1 MDDDKADEENA
12 VFKELTPISKFTFL
26 KGFVFRNNNPAVFGI
41 RVDVGTLRQKVPF
54 MNKAGKKIGV
64 IHQLQ
69 HDGKTVTSVKVGQEV
84 ACSVQN
90 ITIGRQIAED
100 DVFYTL
106 PSSSDTK
113 KILKRFMQK
122 LNSEERN
129 TLNEIVE
136 IKRKTDPAYG
146 Y

>member
-1 MDDDKADEENA
+1 MNSVVIAKFGGSALGVDGVDIPEIIQRIKS
-12 VFKELTPISKFTFL
+12 LSKDA
-26 KGFVFRNNNPAVFGI
+26 N
-41 RVDVGTLRQKVPF
+41 PF
-54 MNKAGKKIGV
+54 MNKDGKKIGV

-90 ITIGRQIAED
+90 ITIGRQIDEE

-106 PSSSDTK
+106 PSPSDAK
-113 KILKRFMQK
+113 KLLNKFAQK
-122 LNSEERN
+122 LSSEERN
-129 TLNEIVE
+129 ILNEIVE
-136 IKRKTDPAYG
+136 IQRKIDPAYG

>member
-1 MDDDKADEENA
+1 M
-12 VFKELTPISKFTFL
+12 
-26 KGFVFRNNNPAVFGI
+26 FGI

-69 HDGKTVTSVKVGQEV
+69 HDGKTITSVKVGQEV

-113 KILKRFMQK
+113 KILKRFTQK
-122 LNSEERN
+122 LNSEERDA
-129 TLNEIVE
+129 LNEIVE
-136 IKRKTDPAYG
+136 IQRKIDPAYG

>member
-1 MDDDKADEENA
+1 MYRIHHLPLSA
-12 VFKELTPISKFTFL
+12 FL
-26 KGFVFRNNNPAVFGI
+26 WLCFVQSMPLLV
-41 RVDVGTLRQKVPF
+41 
-54 MNKAGKKIGV
+54 
-64 IHQLQ
+64 QLQ

-113 KILKRFMQK
+113 KILKRFTQK

-136 IKRKTDPAYG
+136 IKRKIDPAYG

>member
-1 MDDDKADEENA
+1 
-12 VFKELTPISKFTFL
+12 
-26 KGFVFRNNNPAVFGI
+26 
-41 RVDVGTLRQKVPF
+41 
-54 MNKAGKKIGV
+54 
-64 IHQLQ
+64 
-69 HDGKTVTSVKVGQEV
+69 V

-90 ITIGRQIAED
+90 ITIGRQITED

-113 KILKRFMQK
+113 KILKRFTQK

-136 IKRKTDPAYG
+136 IQRKINPVYG